1 MISTISEV
9 LVRMGAGRGH
19 RLLHQVVQLRRVRGL
34 PQRQQRED
42 AAPDVHVLVVHELA
56 QRGLD
61 TPAPEGV
68 QGRLDELP
76 VEARVGVVH
85 RGLEQCVE
93 GLVGKDH
100 TVLQGPAQRRP
111 GPVHP
116 GGSAILDIR
125 NS

>member
-1 MISTISEV
+1 MATACSTRSCSSV
-9 LVRMGAGRGH
+9 GDADFRSGSSGRM
-19 RLLHQVVQLRRVRGL
+19 QRRTSTCSLCTNSRS
-34 PQRQQRED
+34 
-42 AAPDVHVLVVHELA
+42 AAWT
-56 QRGLD
+56 RR
-61 TPAPEGV
+61 APEGV

-116 GGSAILDIR
+116 GRSAILDIR